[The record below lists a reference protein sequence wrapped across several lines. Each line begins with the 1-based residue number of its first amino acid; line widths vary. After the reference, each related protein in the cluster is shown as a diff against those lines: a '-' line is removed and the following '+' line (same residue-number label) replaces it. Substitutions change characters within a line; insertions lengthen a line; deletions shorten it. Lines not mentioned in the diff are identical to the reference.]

1 MPRKGNIEN
10 VIFWGNRY
18 TNPVETGFMVEILWT
33 SYLPGWRL
41 GKQSGDRRMNGTLYD
56 ILVRGPNTH
65 THTHTHLHTV
75 SLTKIYQPRGTRFWS
90 IPTVQYPPLKMKMKM
105 KVYNE

>member
-56 ILVRGPNTH
+56 ILVREPNTH
-65 THTHTHLHTV
+65 THTHTY
-75 SLTKIYQPRGTRFWS
+75 I
-90 IPTVQYPPLKMKMKM
+90 PPLLQK
-105 KVYNE
+105 YISLGELGFGAFPLSNIHR